1 MLFLL
6 EVEVE
11 DPLPVPPAEFLQSV
25 VAEWDMFL
33 RLQQRGKVLAGGKLA
48 GRRGAAAMFE
58 VADAAEMDRIVTALP
73 LFRWFSRIRVTPLVP
88 AVDALADA
96 RRFLKLSSSTPG

>member
-11 DPLPVPPAEFLQSV
+11 DPLAQEPKDFLETV
-25 VAEWDMFL
+25 IAEWRYYA

-48 GRRGAAAMFE
+48 GRRGAAAIFDVE
-58 VADAAEMDRIVTALP
+58 SNAEMDRLVSGLP
-73 LFRWFSRIRVTPLVP
+73 LHRHFSRIRVTPLQAP
-88 AVDALADA
+88 EEALADA
-96 RRFLKLSSSTPG
+96 ERLRKML